1 MEKIIL
7 NEDQNAVGWLWFIPN
22 EQFEEGKPC
31 TGWGKERYGEGSVFE
46 GQVKYDGK
54 KFYRQG
60 FGIQDFTYSYLI
72 GNCPLGMVFKTFYG
86 LYDSENGYPWMIGNG
101 VMYCVDEVT
110 GKPAG
115 FVKGFFN
122 ALNVSEWH
130 GEFDYNNLLSG
141 YTKDMEIKLIPYQR
155 RRVALMKKHGNA
167 PCEYLFL
174 GDSWVEMWE
183 DEPRYGVD
191 VFGRD
196 TADLDA
202 INVGIGGTKYSD
214 WLDWIDELI
223 LPHNPKYIFINLGFN
238 DIHTGQS
245 VDFVYDNMVKLVTEV
260 KKALPEVK
268 FYFTANVLCSPF
280 VQFFDKEREF
290 NRRNKEFCDKNS
302 DYCKFI
308 DVYKLFTVNDQ
319 MIPNM
324 DDICIEDN
332 LHFNLEGYNI
342 WSPYVID
349 FIKNNKF

>member
-7 NEDQNAVGWLWFIPN
+7 SKDQNAVGWLWFIPN
-22 EQFEEGKPC
+22 EMFEEGKPC
-31 TGWGKERYGEGSVFE
+31 CGWGKERYSEGSVYE

-60 FGIQDFTYSYLI
+60 FGVQDFTNSNLVGFYP
-72 GNCPLGMVFKTFYG
+72 NGMTFKTFYG

-101 VMYCVDEVT
+101 IMYCVDEKT
-110 GKPAG
+110 GNPAG

-122 ALNVSEWH
+122 GLNVTEWH
-130 GEFDYNNLLSG
+130 GEFDYGNLLPS
-141 YTKDMEIKLIPYQR
+141 YTKDMEVNFMPYQR
-155 RRVALMKKHGNA
+155 QRTFFMNEYGDRH
-167 PCEYLFL
+167 CEYLFL
-174 GDSWVEMWE
+174 GDSWVELWK

-191 VFGRD
+191 VFERD
-196 TADLDA
+196 AAGMDA

-214 WLDWIDELI
+214 WLDWIDEII
-223 LPHNPKYIFINLGFN
+223 LPHAPNCVFINLGFN
-238 DIHTGQS
+238 DIHCGQS
-245 VDFVYDNMVKLVTEV
+245 VDCVYDNMVKLVTEI
-260 KKALPEVK
+260 KKALPKVK

-290 NRRNKEFCDKNS
+290 NRLNKEFCDKNS

-308 DVYKLFTVNDQ
+308 DVYQLFTVNDQ

-324 DDICIEDN
+324 DDICIEDK
-332 LHFNLEGYNI
+332 LHLNLEGYNI